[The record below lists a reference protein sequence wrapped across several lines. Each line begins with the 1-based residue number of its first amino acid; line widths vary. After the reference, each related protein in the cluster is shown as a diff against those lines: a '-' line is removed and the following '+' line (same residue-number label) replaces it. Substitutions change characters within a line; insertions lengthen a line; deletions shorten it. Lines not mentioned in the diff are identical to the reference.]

1 VSLLHGLVAF
11 RRNEREGC
19 GSARDPDSPPPL
31 RRISSSPAVA
41 EASKR
46 SVLSVLTKGRL
57 EDLAREFAIT
67 LQSTATK
74 DAQVTVLADSALD
87 LGSVLGRLR
96 RDELRSAC
104 RAHGVD
110 ATGRGRNDLMI
121 RSAAPGTLPALARS
135 GLPGSV
141 RTGRTAC
148 RARGRLCRSG
158 TGSIW
163 SRR

>member
-1 VSLLHGLVAF
+1 M
-11 RRNEREGC
+11 
-19 GSARDPDSPPPL
+19 
-31 RRISSSPAVA
+31 A

-57 EDLAREFAIT
+57 EDLAREFGIT

-74 DAQVTVLADSALD
+74 DAQVAVLADSALD

-121 RSAAPGTLPALARS
+121 RLSGPGGATGAREAGPAWQRS
-135 GLPGSV
+135 HRADGDRKSV
-141 RTGRTAC
+141 V
-148 RARGRLCRSG
+148 
-158 TGSIW
+158 
-163 SRR
+163 

>member
-1 VSLLHGLVAF
+1 
-11 RRNEREGC
+11 
-19 GSARDPDSPPPL
+19 
-31 RRISSSPAVA
+31 VA

-57 EDLAREFAIT
+57 EDLAREFGIT

-74 DAQVTVLADSALD
+74 DAQVAVLADSALD

-110 ATGRGRNDLMI
+110 ATGLGRSVNSCL
-121 RSAAPGTLPALARS
+121 RACSHGYLGKSPWSPPPGALATDWS
-135 GLPGSV
+135 TS
-141 RTGRTAC
+141 
-148 RARGRLCRSG
+148 RAPRVPLAA
-158 TGSIW
+158 
-163 SRR
+163 

>member
-1 VSLLHGLVAF
+1 
-11 RRNEREGC
+11 
-19 GSARDPDSPPPL
+19 
-31 RRISSSPAVA
+31 VA

-57 EDLAREFAIT
+57 EDLGREFGIT

-74 DAQVTVLADSALD
+74 DAQVAVLADSALD

-121 RSAAPGTLPALARS
+121 RL
-135 GLPGSV
+135 
-141 RTGRTAC
+141 
-148 RARGRLCRSG
+148 SG
-158 TGSIW
+158 TGGRY
-163 SRR
+163 RRPRGRADLAAFAPG